1 MATSIFKGEPPAQVK
16 QWMHA
21 KYNESKFVF
30 YDNSQY
36 VTIGASLS
44 GEIHG
49 PGDDITDTTGIWIFD
64 ENTYSVKFTYS
75 DQNLYNYNLKS
86 AELKNIT
93 SIGDYAFAGCIALTS
108 VTIPITVT
116 SIGYQAFSGCTSLTS
131 IIIPANVISIG
142 TQAFNACYN
151 LANITFNSYTKSQAQ
166 QYIIGNGE
174 LGNGIFG
181 QPDSM
186 PSTMTATCSNGQ
198 FTVEFDQD
206 SYEYVFTDI

>member
-16 QWMHA
+16 QWMHV
-21 KYNESKFVF
+21 KFNESKFVF
-30 YDNSQY
+30 YANSQY
-36 VTIGASLS
+36 ITIDASLS

-49 PGDDITDTTGIWIFD
+49 PGDDTTDTTGIWIFD
-64 ENTYSVKFTYS
+64 ENTCKFAYS
-75 DQNLYNYNLKS
+75 DQNLYNDNLKS

-93 SIGDYAFAGCIALTS
+93 SIGDYAFYGCIALTN

-116 SIGYQAFSGCTSLTS
+116 SIGYRAFSNCVSLTS

-142 TQAFNACYN
+142 TQAFEICDS
-151 LANITFNSYTKSQAQ
+151 LTNITFNSHTKSQAQ

-174 LGNGIFG
+174 LGNGMFG
-181 QPDSM
+181 WPDSM
-186 PSTMTATCSNGQ
+186 PSTIIVTCSNGQ
-198 FTVEFDQD
+198 FTVEFDWD